1 LGPRPGWRTD
11 LRRGRGWRR
20 PMRPKPHHSI
30 PTLKGGLRT
39 KPQLI
44 PPQPENKSMTVHG
57 FVSRLLW
64 LAITQFPAQSP
75 LELRRLPRLALPHD
89 GKGTAKHRVAGKHLP
104 RWRERQPWR
113 SAQGHREDRLGG
125 PGGAGGA
132 VRRWRGRP
140 APRLT
145 KGAEVYCEDRLTLG
159 RGPAATV
166 KPRGAQPR
174 GVGGTAHGRSE
185 GGSPRYNHAMN
196 SPQCRLMTS

>member
-1 LGPRPGWRTD
+1 
-11 LRRGRGWRR
+11 
-20 PMRPKPHHSI
+20 MRPKPHHSI

-75 LELRRLPRLALPHD
+75 LELRRLPRPALPHD

-159 RGPAATV
+159 TW
-166 KPRGAQPR
+166 
-174 GVGGTAHGRSE
+174 TGRDGE
-185 GGSPRYNHAMN
+185 AKGGSTSRRGRY
-196 SPQCRLMTS
+196 SPWQIGRRKPTVQSPDEQPAVPFDDELRF